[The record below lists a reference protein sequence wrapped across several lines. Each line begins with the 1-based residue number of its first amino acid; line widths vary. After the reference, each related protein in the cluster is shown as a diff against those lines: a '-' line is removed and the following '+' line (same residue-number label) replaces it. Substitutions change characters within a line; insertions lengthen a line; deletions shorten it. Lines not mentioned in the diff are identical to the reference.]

1 MFVRTARRPALRW
14 VLALAATAWLLSG
27 VAGDV
32 HRLSLAAPDTA
43 HSVISSTGAG
53 AFAVN
58 GDPAH
63 LGGSVSP
70 ACPKLCA
77 TAVLPR
83 WAPAWVALGLLVAL
97 GVVGGWC
104 EQGKPQTGRSPPHGP
119 IAALTGQDVLTR
131 LCIARR

>member
-27 VAGDV
+27 VASDI
-32 HRLSLAAPDTA
+32 HRWSLAAPDTA
-43 HSVISSTGAG
+43 HSVISPTAPG

-63 LGGSVSP
+63 LGAHVSP
-70 ACPKLCA
+70 TCPKLCA
-77 TAVLPR
+77 TAVLPQ

-104 EQGKPQTGRSPPHGP
+104 AQGEPQTGRSPPRGP
-119 IAALTGQDVLTR
+119 VAALTGQDVLTR
-131 LCIARR
+131 LCLARR